1 MEVNFTDFIYDV
13 FTLKCDES
21 ETWKKEK
28 ENYKK
33 TYLKGND
40 PTFNIP

>member
-21 ETWKKEK
+21 ETWKEEK
-28 ENYKK
+28 RKLPKK
-33 TYLKGND
+33 ILFKG
-40 PTFNIP
+40 